1 MKGSKRWQFWED
13 KILKME
19 STLTFVSTGDIME
32 TKKGDNVSAM
42 KEKITK
48 ASIES
53 LKKEGLR
60 FSVDVLAEKLK
71 ISKKTIYK
79 YFPTKEA
86 LARAIYERYYDKMEE
101 EINKISSNDS
111 IEKLLWLYCD
121 SQTMIADAIFN
132 KYKLNDV
139 IRTYAVE
146 RHYSIWEKISSW
158 SNSDKTESELAALKI
173 IIDGSL
179 KELSDSQINP
189 QFVIE
194 KLVKIL

>member
-1 MKGSKRWQFWED
+1 MKFTVKGLQR
-13 KILKME
+13 LKGMGYINLVVPVPLSE
-19 STLTFVSTGDIME
+19 
-32 TKKGDNVSAM
+32 
-42 KEKITK
+42 
-48 ASIES
+48 
-53 LKKEGLR
+53 
-60 FSVDVLAEKLK
+60 
-71 ISKKTIYK
+71 
-79 YFPTKEA
+79 
-86 LARAIYERYYDKMEE
+86 EE
-101 EINKISSNDS
+101 EINKISPNES
-111 IEKLLWLYCD
+111 IEKLLWLYYD

-158 SNSDKTESELAALKI
+158 SNSDKTESELVALKI

-179 KELSDSQINP
+179 KELSGSQINP